1 MVSLAALVGC
11 PFWARPSH
19 CTPSALHVTLG
30 WCDHVYPRW
39 DGHTTDILQFP
50 YVLGAPVSL
59 IGSELSAPMGS
70 GPSLCPAPMPKRLSY
85 VLYRGYGLGGRKLLS
100 LENVFAG
107 RCLCRVNFIYFI
119 DVGRVV
125 VTKSAVNVIHFTVG
139 SEDRVILWTTEQI
152 VLTETAIYA
161 VVTLSATYLVVTT
174 AAVAVV
180 VACQTYDGVCGT
192 EPVDAV
198 QLTGALE
205 VILLKCAPYVFGQR
219 HPAEH
224 DHSYQ
229 QRPAK

>member
-1 MVSLAALVGC
+1 MCAIKALCRSVWGATITI
-11 PFWARPSH
+11 PGGA
-19 CTPSALHVTLG
+19 CTPLHTKGRYNFLV
-30 WCDHVYPRW
+30 
-39 DGHTTDILQFP
+39 F
-50 YVLGAPVSL
+50 GAPASL
-59 IGSELSAPMGS
+59 IGSELPWLTSS
-70 GPSLCPAPMPKRLSY
+70 GPSLCPAPMPKGLSY
-85 VLYRGYGLGGRKLLS
+85 VLYTGSGLGAGLLRS
-100 LENVFAG
+100 NEDVFAG
-107 RCLCRVNFIYFI
+107 RCLCRVNFIFFI

-139 SEDRVILWTTEQI
+139 SEDRVIVGTTKQVI
-152 VLTETAIYA
+152 LTETAIYA
-161 VVTLSATYLVVTT
+161 VVTLSAMYLVVTT